1 MRNIYEEK
9 NKDKCYVFTKD
20 RFNTNYIVYNNKLE
34 SSLLNDYIIN
44 IFN

>member
-1 MRNIYEEK
+1 MKKK
-9 NKDKCYVFTKD
+9 NNDKCYVFSKD

-34 SSLLNDYIIN
+34 SLVLKDYIIN